1 MNIVFAHT
9 AWKQYVEWQ
18 REKKITEK
26 EKSLTY
32 CGRRFFFI
40 TDSRLPEIRIVSGN
54 VLL

>member
-1 MNIVFAHT
+1 MNIVFTHT

-32 CGRRFFFI
+32 C
-40 TDSRLPEIRIVSGN
+40 V
-54 VLL
+54 